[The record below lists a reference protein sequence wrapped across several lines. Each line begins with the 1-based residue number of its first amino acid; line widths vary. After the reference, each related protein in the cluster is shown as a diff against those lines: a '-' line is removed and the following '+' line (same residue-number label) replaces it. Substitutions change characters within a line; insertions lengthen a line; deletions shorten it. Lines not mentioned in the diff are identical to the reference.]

1 MKIISREKSKL
12 LSYEL
17 YRVKPKIYA
26 VKVNEQYQRAMLFLR
41 YQEFYESPYKQF
53 QGKDFDI
60 FAFMDHYRKDRGLN
74 IFTYPR
80 DWCGYNIPSDSLN
93 KCLNGVF
100 DLRVTPTPYDEYMM
114 DIRRDILEDL
124 KNYRYPDH
132 TKEKFYLIGVDSV
145 DDSDIM
151 AHEIAHA
158 MFYLDSNY
166 KKKMTQLVKSLPEKK
181 YEKFKKLLIGLGYR
195 EAVIIDEIQAY
206 MCTGLRDEM
215 KDLKLDKEA
224 ALFEKTFQE
233 YPYF

>member
-60 FAFMDHYRKDRGLN
+60 FAFMDHYRKDRGAGC
-74 IFTYPR
+74 FTYPR
-80 DWCGYNIPSDSLN
+80 DWSGYNIPSDSLN
-93 KCLNGVF
+93 KCLSGVF
-100 DLRVTPTPYDEYMM
+100 DLKVTPTPYDEHMM

-132 TKEKFYLIGVDSV
+132 TKEKFYLIGVDKV
-145 DDSDIM
+145 DSDIM

-158 MFYLDSNY
+158 LFYLDLDY
-166 KKKMTQLVKSLPEKK
+166 KKKMTKLVKDLPVKK
-181 YEKFKKLLIGLGYR
+181 YEKLKKFLIGLGYR
-195 EAVIIDEIQAY
+195 ESVIIDEIQAF
-206 MCTGLRDEM
+206 MSTGLIDEM
-215 KDLKLDKEA
+215 EDMKLEKEVL
-224 ALFEKTFQE
+224 LFQKVFQE
-233 YPYF
+233 YPY